1 MRPFDNAAHR
11 LLHRSHRRL
20 TLLIAVA
27 AWTGAAR
34 GQSAGLPAS
43 EAPVLL
49 RPAPSLSLS
58 GKPSAVPIVIA
69 ENRDAAPEL
78 RIARQLSTAT
88 KSAAPA
94 EQPDPSAPTPLRTSA
109 ALARIRQPSIR
120 PPAADN
126 TVVGPRLRLAA
137 QLAEGAPPGATGER
151 SYLAAQAAFTG
162 ARAAQPEAPLDVEE
176 VRPGP
181 PATPSAGPASLP
193 EMPDL
198 GIAGWTVPPIRWGG
212 NTGSTYIY
220 NTNFEGNDSLSDT
233 MLMNG
238 RAASYI
244 YAPWLAQV
252 TVNAGLSTSGSRFKT
267 ADSTSKSDSTSINYG
282 GNLNLFPVSRFPFSA
297 YIEAGDS
304 RAKASTETSA
314 TAASTQYNSFRIG
327 ARQSYRPETG
337 NASYNGSADHSSVTS
352 GSANSIVNSFQGGF
366 SNNFEDHGVSAN
378 ARFSTT
384 TGDIGGQGSTL
395 FNATGSHNWQIPEEG
410 LTISNSASLSSNDLK
425 TLSTTGNGLST
436 NNSSVLQASS
446 SFNWLPD
453 EELPL
458 TISGGLGLLNLSTT
472 TEAAE
477 TSLLNLNSFINAS
490 YRLSNNLSASGG
502 VTIASTSSTNKGLAQ
517 QSQFESE
524 AAGTPTRNVTTSQ
537 RASLS
542 YMGDPLIF
550 GDYSYNWGGGASLSN
565 FTSTIGGAGQNL
577 GANGQHSLNTSIPL
591 SETSVLALNASQ
603 SIGLN
608 SSTASSGATGSNQNT
623 TLTHTLGA
631 VWRSDVGQVSVA
643 TLSASASD
651 TMGSGSFSNHLRS
664 FHADGRLQTQLSSRA
679 ALNASLSAAANQQ
692 LSSPNN
698 FTTTTTT
705 LGTTTTTA
713 PTTTWS
719 GSGQVFFS
727 YRSPFDIPN
736 LFYTA
741 SFSANANQTNLRIVS
756 GDANALSWQT
766 SKVFT
771 NQMVYRIGR
780 LSFQATG
787 SMAWMGD
794 GKKNATLF
802 GSVSREL
809 GDF

>member
-1 MRPFDNAAHR
+1 MRPFNNAARR
-11 LLHRSHRRL
+11 LLPGSHRRL

-34 GQSAGLPAS
+34 GQSAALAAG
-43 EAPVLL
+43 EAPVFL

-69 ENRDAAPEL
+69 ESGGLVTDL
-78 RIARQLSTAT
+78 RIARQLSAATKPAAAVVQPEPAPAPLRATAT
-88 KSAAPA
+88 LARTHQPSLRPPETEASGAAP
-94 EQPDPSAPTPLRTSA
+94 P
-109 ALARIRQPSIR
+109 
-120 PPAADN
+120 
-126 TVVGPRLRLAA
+126 LRLAA
-137 QLAEGAPPGATGER
+137 QLAERAPP
-151 SYLAAQAAFTG
+151 AAAREHAYPGTSAAFAG
-162 ARAAQPEAPLDVEE
+162 ARAAQPEAPLDVDE
-176 VRPGP
+176 VLPGP
-181 PATPSAGPASLP
+181 PATPSAGPGALP
-193 EMPDL
+193 ELPDL
-198 GIAGWTVPPIRWGG
+198 GFAGWTVPPIRWGG

-238 RAASYI
+238 RASSYI

-252 TVNAGLSTSGSRFKT
+252 TASAGLSTSGSRFKT
-267 ADSTSKSDSTSINYG
+267 ADSTSKSESTSINYG

-297 YIEAGDS
+297 YVEAGDS

-314 TAASTQYNSFRIG
+314 TAASTQYSSVRLG
-327 ARQSYRPETG
+327 ARQSYRPEAG
-337 NASYNGSADHSSVTS
+337 NASYSGSADHSSVTS
-352 GSANSIVNSFQGGF
+352 GTANSVVNSFQGGF
-366 SNNFEDHGVSAN
+366 SNNFEDHGLSAN

-395 FNATGSHNWQIPEEG
+395 FNANGSHNWQIPEEG

-425 TLSTTGNGLST
+425 TLSLAGNGLTT
-436 NNSSVLQASS
+436 NNSRVLQASS

-458 TISGGLGLLNLSTT
+458 TISGGIGLLNLATT

-490 YRLSNNLSASGG
+490 YRIDNNLSASGG

-517 QSQFESE
+517 QSPLESA
-524 AAGTPTRNVTTSQ
+524 AAGTPARNITTSQ
-537 RASLS
+537 RAALS

-550 GDYSYNWGGGASLSN
+550 GDYSYNWGGSASLAN
-565 FTSTIGGAGQNL
+565 FTSTFGGAGQNL
-577 GANGQHSLNTSIPL
+577 GASGQHSLTTSIPL
-591 SETSVLALNASQ
+591 SETSMLALNASQ
-603 SIGLN
+603 SVGLN
-608 SSTASSGATGSNQNT
+608 SSTASGGGGSSNQNT
-623 TLTHTLGA
+623 TLTHSVGA
-631 VWRSDVGQVSVA
+631 VWRSNVGQVSVA

-651 TMGSGSFSNHLRS
+651 TMGSGNFSNHLRS

-679 ALNASLSAAANQQ
+679 ALNAALNASASQQ

-698 FTTTTTT
+698 FTFTTTTF
-705 LGTTTTTA
+705 GTTTTTA
-713 PTTTWS
+713 PTTIWS

-727 YRSPFDIPN
+727 YRSPFDIAN

-741 SFSANANQTNLRIVS
+741 SFSANANQTNLRVVS
-756 GDANALSWQT
+756 GDVNALSWQT
-766 SKVFT
+766 SRVFS
-771 NQMVYRIGR
+771 NQLVYRIGR

-787 SMAWMGD
+787 SMAWIGD
-794 GKKNATLF
+794 GKKNATVF

>member
-11 LLHRSHRRL
+11 LPHRSHRRL

-34 GQSAGLPAS
+34 GQPAGHPAGD
-43 EAPVLL
+43 APVLL

-58 GKPSAVPIVIA
+58 SKPLAVPIVIA
-69 ENRDAAPEL
+69 ETGDDAPHL
-78 RIARQLSTAT
+78 RIARQLSAAP
-88 KSAAPA
+88 AAPA
-94 EQPDPSAPTPLRTSA
+94 EQPEPGTPAPLRATPV
-109 ALARIRQPSIR
+109 LARTRQPSIR
-120 PPAADN
+120 PPETENTAAA
-126 TVVGPRLRLAA
+126 PPLRLAG
-137 QLAEGAPPGATGER
+137 QLAASTPPPAGER
-151 SYLAAQAAFTG
+151 AYLATQAAFTG
-162 ARAAQPEAPLDVEE
+162 ARAAQPEAPLDVDE

-181 PATPSAGPASLP
+181 PATPSAGSGAALP
-193 EMPDL
+193 DLPDL
-198 GIAGWTVPPIRWGG
+198 GSMAGWTIPPIRWGG

-233 MLMNG
+233 MLVNG
-238 RAASYI
+238 RASSYI

-252 TVNAGLSTSGSRFKT
+252 TANAGLSTSGSRFKT

-297 YIEAGDS
+297 YVEAGDS

-314 TAASTQYNSFRIG
+314 TAASTQYTSFRIG
-327 ARQSYRPETG
+327 ARQSYRPEVG
-337 NASYNGSADHSSVTS
+337 NASYSGSADHSSVTS
-352 GSANSIVNSFQGGF
+352 GNANSVVNSFQGGF
-366 SNNFEDHGVSAN
+366 SNNFEDHGISGN

-395 FNATGSHNWQIPEEG
+395 LNANASHNWQIPEEG

-425 TLSTTGNGLST
+425 MLSFTGNGLTT
-436 NNSSVLQASS
+436 NNSRVLQASS

-458 TISGGLGLLNLSTT
+458 TISGGVGLLNLGTT
-472 TEAAE
+472 TESAE
-477 TSLLNLNSFINAS
+477 TSLTNLNSFINAS
-490 YRLSNNLSASGG
+490 YRISNNLSASGG
-502 VTIASTSSTNKGLAQ
+502 VTIASTSNTNKGLTAQ
-517 QSQFESE
+517 PSQLENE
-524 AAGTPTRNVTTSQ
+524 AAGTPVRNVTTSQ

-542 YMGDPLIF
+542 YMGDPLMF
-550 GDYSYNWGGGASLSN
+550 GDYSYNWGGGASVGN
-565 FTSTIGGAGQNL
+565 FTSTTGGAGQTL

-603 SIGLN
+603 SLGLN
-608 SSTASSGATGSNQNT
+608 SSTAASGGNQNT

-664 FHADGRLQTQLSSRA
+664 FYADGRLQTQLSSRA

-741 SFSANANQTNLRIVS
+741 SFSANANQTNLRVVT